1 MIAPIDLTGAESTRT
16 LHRRWQERA
25 SVGSGAGAPRESSA
39 QAVQPV
45 VSAPV
50 LILAL
55 IVLGMGIGWVAQ
67 LIMGR
72 GTSQIDWTMALVAGT
87 LGSFV
92 GGLLFSLLAGD
103 GLAVKPSGVIGSLI
117 GALIV
122 TAVWQ
127 AVAKKQRAD
136 ARVADKKPWEK

>member
-1 MIAPIDLTGAESTRT
+1 M
-16 LHRRWQERA
+16 
-25 SVGSGAGAPRESSA
+25 
-39 QAVQPV
+39 
-45 VSAPV
+45 

-55 IVLGMGIGWVAQ
+55 IVLGMGIGWIAQ

-72 GTSQIDWTMALVAGT
+72 STTQIDWTMALVAGT

-103 GLAVKPSGVIGSLI
+103 GLAIEPSGIIGSLI

-127 AVAKKQRAD
+127 AVAKRQRAN
-136 ARVADKKPWEK
+136 ARVADEKPWE